1 MTSAKSSTAINII
14 LWVLQVLLAAA
25 FGMAGFLKVSK
36 PMEELLAA
44 GMTFVSDY
52 SAGTVRLI
60 GIIELTGAAGMI
72 LPSSL
77 RIRPILT
84 PLAAAGFAVLMVL
97 AIFQHL
103 SREESFMPNVVLL
116 LFAAFVVWGRLVKA
130 PVQPKA

>member
-1 MTSAKSSTAINII
+1 MTTSKPSSALNIA
-14 LWVLQVLLAAA
+14 LWVLQILLAAA

-36 PMEELLAA
+36 PMEDLLAA

-52 SAGTVRLI
+52 SMGTVRFI
-60 GIIELTGAAGMI
+60 GICELAGAVGMI
-72 LPSSL
+72 LPTAL

-97 AIFQHL
+97 AIFQHV
-103 SREESFMPNVVLL
+103 SRQESFVLNVALF

-130 PVQPKA
+130 PVQQR